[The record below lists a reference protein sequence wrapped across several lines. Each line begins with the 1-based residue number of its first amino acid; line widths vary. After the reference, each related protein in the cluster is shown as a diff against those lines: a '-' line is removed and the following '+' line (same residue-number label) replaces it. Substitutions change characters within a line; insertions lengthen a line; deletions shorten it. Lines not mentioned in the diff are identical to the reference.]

1 MPKER
6 AARQITKAVVDN
18 LRPGQIAW
26 DRDMKGFGIRCQRR
40 YKIFVLK
47 YRIGGRQRWYSIGK
61 HGSPWTADKARKEAA
76 RLLGHIAAGHDPANA
91 RDEAKHDLT
100 MSELCDLYVTE
111 GCTIKKTSTL
121 ATDRGRIERHI
132 KPLLGRRRVGDV
144 RRADVERLLR
154 DVAVGKTAL
163 DEKTGFRGRSIVK
176 GGKGVASK
184 TVALLGAIF
193 TFAVER
199 GLRPDNPA
207 RGVKKYKDRQFER
220 FLSSAELSRLGE
232 ALAGAEQEGA
242 NPFAIAAIRLLA
254 LSGCR
259 KSEVLTLRWE
269 PDPAGAG
276 YVDFER
282 GCLHLMESKSGS
294 KRVLLGAPAL
304 EILAKLP
311 RIEGSPYVFPGNS
324 GGHFVGLQRIWNQI
338 RRRAG
343 ISDVR
348 LHDLRHSY
356 ASVGVA
362 GGDSLYLVGKILGH
376 RQASTSQRYAHLSDD
391 PLRAVADRTAR
402 QIASAMSPQGGGE
415 VVPLPTRK
423 A

>member
-6 AARQITKAVVDN
+6 ALRQITKAVVDN

-61 HGSPWTADKARKEAA
+61 HGSPWTANTARKEAA
-76 RLLGHIAAGHDPANA
+76 RLLGHIAAGRDPADA
-91 RDEAKHDLT
+91 RDEKKHDLT

-269 PDPAGAG
+269 PDPQGAG

-282 GCLHLMESKSGS
+282 GGLHLMESKSGS

-311 RIEGSPYVFPGNS
+311 RIEGSPYVFPGNA

-402 QIASAMSPQGGGE
+402 QIASAMSPQGSGE
-415 VVPLPTRK
+415 VVQLPTRK